1 MEHRALDDIRR
12 VAQVVPAEAMPTYRT
27 ALSRRER
34 LARWAAVLEHA
45 DRPLKALMRVEFL
58 PVEERPA
65 LRGDD
70 TPLALAYADPVLREQ
85 GLTGDRLGD
94 IMSFFELS
102 HRDAHYLLCDCHFHG
117 TMTSRSVAA
126 RVRSLLPRATFQEL
140 CARLWARMRGPLAA
154 A

>member
-1 MEHRALDDIRR
+1 MEHRALDEIQRI
-12 VAQVVPAEAMPTYRT
+12 AQVVPVRRDVM
-27 ALSRRER
+27 SRRDR
-34 LARWAAVLEHA
+34 LAHWATILEDA

-58 PVEERPA
+58 PIDERPA

-70 TPLALAYADPVLREQ
+70 TPLALAYADPLFREQ
-85 GLTGDRLGD
+85 GLASDRLGD

-126 RVRSLLPRATFQEL
+126 RVRSLLPRATLAEF
-140 CARLWARMRGPLAA
+140 CARAWARMWGQTAA

>member
-1 MEHRALDDIRR
+1 MEHRALEEIQRI
-12 VAQVVPAEAMPTYRT
+12 AQVVPVHRAVMT
-27 ALSRRER
+27 RRDK
-34 LARWAAVLEHA
+34 LAHWATILEQA

-58 PVEERPA
+58 PVDERYA

-70 TPLALAYADPVLREQ
+70 TPLALAYADPTFREQ
-85 GLTGDRLGD
+85 GLAGDRLGEV
-94 IMSFFELS
+94 MSFFELS

-126 RVRSLLPRATFQEL
+126 RVRSLLPRASLYEF
-140 CARLWARMRGPLAA
+140 CARAWSKLWGRTAA

>member
-1 MEHRALDDIRR
+1 
-12 VAQVVPAEAMPTYRT
+12 
-27 ALSRRER
+27 
-34 LARWAAVLEHA
+34 
-45 DRPLKALMRVEFL
+45 
-58 PVEERPA
+58 

-70 TPLALAYADPVLREQ
+70 TPLALAYADPILREQ

-126 RVRSLLPRATFQEL
+126 RVRQPIQGRPPGIMRRVWREYPSTGGGISRLP
-140 CARLWARMRGPLAA
+140 P
-154 A
+154 